1 MRLGFGFGLGNF
13 LEKASGFKVHVAFG
27 FGLSRTAV
35 GAGMFRLAF
44 GLRFRSAALYGMTL
58 APDPLMS
65 TIVPY
70 QSAMTLIIECTRT
83 RTLLCFGHGCYS
95 DRMLVEHKRYY
106 GLGMEAT
113 ATVCSWNTNVI
124 TAMDGNVT
132 VCSWNTNA
140 IMIWAWTLSSSSAL
154 EHERHYGL
162 GMDAAMTV
170 CSWNTN
176 VIMVW
181 AWVLQ

>member
-1 MRLGFGFGLGNF
+1 MGGGLGSGSGSAIFLGGGGMRLGFGLGLGNF
-13 LEKASGFKVHVAFG
+13 LAKASGFKVHVAFG

-95 DRMLVEHKRYY
+95 DRMLLEKKLLWFGHGGYRDRM
-106 GLGMEAT
+106 L
-113 ATVCSWNTNVI
+113 
-124 TAMDGNVT
+124 
-132 VCSWNTNA
+132 
-140 IMIWAWTLSSSSAL
+140 L
-154 EHERHYGL
+154 EHERYYGH
-162 GMDAAMTV
+162 GR
-170 CSWNTN
+170 
-176 VIMVW
+176 
-181 AWVLQ
+181 